1 MRHPGYEVNL
11 DHIGYGGS
19 AVSGLLSVGNM
30 ISREGK
36 NGKAR
41 THVLKPSCVR
51 GMGAYERYDILV
63 LFKAGCYNK

>member
-1 MRHPGYEVNL
+1 MNL

-41 THVLKPSCVR
+41 THVRKSSYIR
-51 GMGAYERYDILV
+51 GSFHKRYELNG
-63 LFKAGCYNK
+63 KGC

>member
-19 AVSGLLSVGNM
+19 AVSGLLSVGNV

-41 THVLKPSCVR
+41 THVRKSSYIR
-51 GMGAYERYDILV
+51 GGSFQKRYELNG
-63 LFKAGCYNK
+63 KGC